1 MSIHYYRFTR
11 CGAINRER
19 SPLLERLLARAD
31 PPTAVTDWRA
41 DAFRLIAPA
50 TPIPGV
56 AAAALF
62 AERGALDVA
71 SVFIA
76 APVRYVAEMSTV
88 RLAADGILSLRL
100 PEADALAADFNRV
113 WDGAGVRLLAGRL
126 TALYCVFDQALSAT
140 THDPEEVRDRHIDDY
155 LPTGSGSPRLRRL
168 MSETEMWLF
177 EHAVNRTR
185 VADSLAAA
193 NGLWLWGGGP
203 AATSLPTA
211 QGWSAGDDPL
221 FKALAAG
228 PALPHAAAGP
238 GVIVV
243 TAQPGTDEW
252 FGMES
257 RWLRRSFAELRAG
270 RIAGIDLSAGGRCFS
285 LRGRWNWR
293 PWRRRR
299 PWWDCFA

>member
-1 MSIHYYRFTR
+1 VSTHYYRFTR
-11 CGAINRER
+11 CGASNRQR
-19 SPLLERLLARAD
+19 LPLLERLLARAD
-31 PPTAVTDWRA
+31 PPTAVIDWRA
-41 DAFRLIAPA
+41 DAFRLIASA
-50 TPIPGV
+50 SPIPGV

-62 AERGALDVA
+62 AERGPVDAA

-76 APVRYVAEMSTV
+76 APVRYAAEMSTV
-88 RLAADGILSLRL
+88 RLPADGILSLRR

-113 WDGAGVRLLAGRL
+113 WDGAGVRLFAVRF
-126 TALYCVFDQALSAT
+126 TDLYCVFDQALSAT
-140 THDPEEVRDRHIDDY
+140 THDPEDVRDRRIEDY

-185 VADSLAAA
+185 MAGSMAAV

-221 FKALAAG
+221 FKAIAAG
-228 PALPHAAAGP
+228 SELTRAAAAS
-238 GVIVV
+238 GVVVV
-243 TAQPGTDEW
+243 TAEPGTDEW

-257 RWLRRSFAELRAG
+257 RWLRRSFADLRAA
-270 RIAGIDLSAGGRCFS
+270 RIDGLDLSAGNRCFS
-285 LRGRWNWR
+285 QRGRWNWR

-299 PWWDCFA
+299 PWWDSFA